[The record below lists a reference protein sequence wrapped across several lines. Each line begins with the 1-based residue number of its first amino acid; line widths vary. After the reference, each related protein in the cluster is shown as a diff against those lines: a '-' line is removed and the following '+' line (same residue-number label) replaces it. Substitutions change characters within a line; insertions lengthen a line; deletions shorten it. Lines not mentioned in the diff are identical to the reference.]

1 MSKFTAYRIY
11 RLFMLRK
18 DKMNGEELTKY
29 KENVISELE
38 RYCKEKNVDY
48 RELIAEFDAKFIAS
62 RIG

>member
-18 DKMNGEELTKY
+18 DKMNGEELAKY

-38 RYCKEKNVDY
+38 RYCKAKNVDY
-48 RELIAEFDAKFIAS
+48 RELIAEFEAKFIAS